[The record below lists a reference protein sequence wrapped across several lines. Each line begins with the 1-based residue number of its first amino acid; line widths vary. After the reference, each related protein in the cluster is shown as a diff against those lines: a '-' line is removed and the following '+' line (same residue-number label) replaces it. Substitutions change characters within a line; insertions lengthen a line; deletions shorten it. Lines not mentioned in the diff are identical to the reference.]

1 MELSIKEKEI
11 EKYNNYNE
19 LNLQKIK
26 NLKESNEKIVND
38 FNNLNTICEKNK
50 LEYNINIDKLTKS
63 NSELDSKLKD

>member
-1 MELSIKEKEI
+1 MELNIKEKEI

-38 FNNLNTICEKNK
+38 FNNLNTFCEKNK

>member
-38 FNNLNTICEKNK
+38 FNNLNTFCEKNK